1 MPRNDA
7 SNVNATFESERAF
20 TMSCRSTRA
29 EGVRVLP
36 RVTQAESATSP
47 VFAEEEGV
55 AQLAA
60 R

>member
-1 MPRNDA
+1 
-7 SNVNATFESERAF
+7 
-20 TMSCRSTRA
+20 MSCRSTRA
-29 EGVRVLP
+29 EGVRDLP
-36 RVTQAESATSP
+36 RVTRAEGATSP